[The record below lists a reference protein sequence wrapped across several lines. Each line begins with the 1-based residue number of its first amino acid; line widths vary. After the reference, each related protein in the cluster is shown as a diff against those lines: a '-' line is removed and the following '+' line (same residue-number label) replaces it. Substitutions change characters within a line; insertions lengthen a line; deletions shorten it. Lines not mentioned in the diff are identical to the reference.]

1 MKKSTIVTLVVAIV
15 LIVLGFVLVGCGIA
29 SSYDSLEYRFGRT
42 MYFQSSY
49 VSYSL
54 TSKLLTTFGQMSFIL
69 GIAGVFLFAYL
80 AIRNPKA
87 KPSEPKV
94 HGGRP
99 SPIAHA
105 EEVKAEEVPPAPQAE
120 DGTTD
125 ASN

>member
-1 MKKSTIVTLVVAIV
+1 MKKSTIITLVVAIV

-42 MYFQSSY
+42 IYFQSSY

-87 KPSEPKV
+87 KPSKPKDQS
-94 HGGRP
+94 GRP
-99 SPIAHA
+99 APISHVD
-105 EEVKAEEVPPAPQAE
+105 EVKAEEVPPAPQAE
-120 DGTTD
+120 EGTSD
-125 ASN
+125 PSN